1 MQLFVERVSE
11 RLSAKRAEIAVRLN
25 NATGSTLESVA
36 DCEDL
41 PINIKKVLRDL
52 EAEKKRREKQ
62 LKTKV
67 AVKAI
72 SVAPALEPNEPKSA
86 ARDRGEGDLGL
97 GIGGASGADD
107 GGDERPR
114 RAPARNRARDAR

>member
-36 DCEDL
+36 DSEDL

-52 EAEKKRREKQ
+52 AAEKQRREK
-62 LKTKV
+62 LFKTKV

-72 SVAPALEPNEPKSA
+72 SVAPALEPKDS
-86 ARDRGEGDLGL
+86 GGGDD
-97 GIGGASGADD
+97 GGN

>member
-25 NATGSTLESVA
+25 NATGSTLESLT
-36 DCEDL
+36 DEL

-52 EAEKKRREKQ
+52 ADEKKRREKQ

-72 SVAPALEPNEPKSA
+72 SVAPALEPKDSGGGDG
-86 ARDRGEGDLGL
+86 DRG
-97 GIGGASGADD
+97 D
-107 GGDERPR
+107 GGNERPR

>member
-25 NATGSTLESVA
+25 NATGSTLESLT
-36 DCEDL
+36 DEL

-52 EAEKKRREKQ
+52 ADEKKRREKQ

-72 SVAPALEPNEPKSA
+72 SVAPALEPKDS
-86 ARDRGEGDLGL
+86 
-97 GIGGASGADD
+97 GGD
-107 GGDERPR
+107 GGDDRGDGGGERPR

>member
-25 NATGSTLESVA
+25 NATGSTLESLT
-36 DCEDL
+36 DEL

-52 EAEKKRREKQ
+52 ADEKKRREKQ

-72 SVAPALEPNEPKSA
+72 SVAPALEPKDSGGGGD
-86 ARDRGEGDLGL
+86 DRG
-97 GIGGASGADD
+97 D

>member
-25 NATGSTLESVA
+25 NATGSTLESLT
-36 DCEDL
+36 DEL

-52 EAEKKRREKQ
+52 ADEKKRREKQ

-72 SVAPALEPNEPKSA
+72 SVAPALEPKDS
-86 ARDRGEGDLGL
+86 GGGDD
-97 GIGGASGADD
+97 GGN